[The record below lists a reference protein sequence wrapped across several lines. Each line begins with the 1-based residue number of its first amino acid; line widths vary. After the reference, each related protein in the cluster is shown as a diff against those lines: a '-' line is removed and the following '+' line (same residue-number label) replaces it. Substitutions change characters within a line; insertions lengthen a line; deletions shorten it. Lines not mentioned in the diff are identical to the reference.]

1 MRSLIDAEGRAWDVT
16 LGRGSWG
23 AVVLL
28 FAPRAEGGV
37 RVAPLASETVRDAER
52 ELAEMPEEG
61 LREQLAASQPWEG

>member
-1 MRSLIDAEGRAWDVT
+1 MRSFSDEAGHGWDVAV
-16 LGRGSWG
+16 GRGSWG

-52 ELAEMPEEG
+52 ELAEMSEQG
-61 LREQLAASQPWEG
+61 LREQLAASRPWEE